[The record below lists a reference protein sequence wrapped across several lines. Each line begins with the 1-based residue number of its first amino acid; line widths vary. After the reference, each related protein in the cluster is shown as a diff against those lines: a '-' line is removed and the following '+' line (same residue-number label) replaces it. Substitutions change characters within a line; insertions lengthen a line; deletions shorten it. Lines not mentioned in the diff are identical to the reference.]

1 MSEITINQEESDL
14 EYQALK
20 VIEDLERDALASS
33 SAPSQRDFARALN
46 LSVGMTNAIIKRLV
60 GKGWLVMNRINGR
73 NLSYALTPDGTREL
87 ARRSYRYLRRTI
99 GNVVRWK
106 DAIDRVVLRGKE
118 AGCDRVL
125 LIGDSDLDFIVEHA
139 AGRHGMV
146 FLMKAYEGISDLRDQ
161 STEVLKDTMLIY
173 SERIEF
179 LVSESHHIDIR
190 SIYLS
195 EVLM

>member
-1 MSEITINQEESDL
+1 
-14 EYQALK
+14 
-20 VIEDLERDALASS
+20 
-33 SAPSQRDFARALN
+33 
-46 LSVGMTNAIIKRLV
+46 
-60 GKGWLVMNRINGR
+60 
-73 NLSYALTPDGTREL
+73 
-87 ARRSYRYLRRTI
+87 
-99 GNVVRWK
+99 
-106 DAIDRVVLRGKE
+106 
-118 AGCDRVL
+118 
-125 LIGDSDLDFIVEHA
+125 
-139 AGRHGMV
+139 V

>member
-33 SAPSQRDFARALN
+33 SAPSQRDFAGALN

-106 DAIDRVVLRGKE
+106 DAIDRVVLRAKKRAATGCCSSATAIWILSWSMLPGGMGWCLFGVPDPKTPVNASRMKE
-118 AGCDRVL
+118 HWCSIRKKRK
-125 LIGDSDLDFIVEHA
+125 ST
-139 AGRHGMV
+139 
-146 FLMKAYEGISDLRDQ
+146 FLFDGSNSQAL
-161 STEVLKDTMLIY
+161 
-173 SERIEF
+173 F
-179 LVSESHHIDIR
+179 
-190 SIYLS
+190 
-195 EVLM
+195 

>member
-46 LSVGMTNAIIKRLV
+46 LSVGMTNAIITRLV

-146 FLMKAYEGISDLRDQ
+146 FVRSAGPENPGERLQNERTLVLYSEK
-161 STEVLKDTMLIY
+161 TEVD
-173 SERIEF
+173 
-179 LVSESHHIDIR
+179 VSFDGSN
-190 SIYLS
+190 SQALS
-195 EVLM
+195 EILLNQKIGS